1 MFLLPSYF
9 ILPAKL
15 LVRGARGTRL
25 SFLDR
30 DLPFKYQGHRDFVI
44 SVDSSLGE
52 DKSRNLLFYP
62 LLLIR
67 VARVRGIGGD

>member
-1 MFLLPSYF
+1 M
-9 ILPAKL
+9 
-15 LVRGARGTRL
+15 
-25 SFLDR
+25 SFLDH